1 MTTNDGVQNAD
12 AGSLEG
18 GQVGDEGSSFS
29 WEDGV
34 QDKALLENPTVANLK
49 GKSMDEVLQTQI
61 DAQSYIGQA
70 VKVPDMNA
78 PSDDWGKFYDK
89 VRPADINEY
98 KFDYP
103 ESKYTD
109 QNTQDWFK
117 ANAHE
122 LGLTQKQAGEMA
134 ARHVDY
140 TENMMADMD
149 KQAEGIITQRIADNK
164 KALGGDYDK
173 TMNLFERTIKTEGG
187 EQMWNALQENP
198 LVDDLSFI
206 KMISKYGGQLGE
218 DNLVVGE
225 GSTAMGRTVEE
236 IKEEIAKI
244 NDHDHYKLGPMGG
257 DKYTN
262 LANKKATLYQE
273 LIKVRDG

>member
-1 MTTNDGVQNAD
+1 MSDGVQSAD
-12 AGSLEG
+12 TGSPEAGLEG
-18 GQVGDEGSSFS
+18 AEGSFN

-34 QDKALLENPTVANLK
+34 QDKALLENPTVANLR
-49 GKSMDEVLQTQI
+49 GKTMDEILNTHV
-61 DAQSYIGQA
+61 DAQKHIGET
-70 VKVPDMNA
+70 VKVPDMNS
-78 PSDDWGKFYDK
+78 PSEDWGKYYDK

-109 QNTQDWFK
+109 QNTQDWFR

-122 LGLTQKQAGEMA
+122 LGLTQKQAGDMA
-134 ARHVDY
+134 QRHVDY
-140 TENMMADMD
+140 TENMMKDMD
-149 KQAEGIITQRIADNK
+149 SQAEGIIAQRIADNK
-164 KALGGDYDK
+164 KELGADYDK
-173 TMNLFERTIKTEGG
+173 TMNLFERTIKSEGS
-187 EQMWNALQENP
+187 EEMWQALQENP
-198 LVDDLSFI
+198 LVDDVSFI
-206 KMISKYGGQLGE
+206 KMISKYGSHLGE

-225 GSTAMGRTVEE
+225 GSSAVGVRTVDE
-236 IKEEIAKI
+236 IKKEIDTI

-257 DKYTN
+257 DKYQN